1 MNHRKYQR
9 ELIMRENKSNPELKI
24 RSTERDY
31 KYISRITGRYA
42 GLSLVFLTAGIVLWT
57 VMDII
62 FDACIDSWKADPGLN
77 NSIYMWNIL
86 IYVIPYALYA
96 LAAGFLVTFSLFPM
110 YELIYGNI
118 GIFLLKRRMRRENT
132 LREGSNNA
140 SH

>member
-42 GLSLVFLTAGIVLWT
+42 GLSLVFLTAGIVLWI

-62 FDACIDSWKADPGLN
+62 FDACIDSWKADPKLN
-77 NSIYMWNIL
+77 NSSYMWNIL
-86 IYVIPYALYA
+86 IYAIPDTLYV
-96 LAAGFLVTFSLFPM
+96 LAAGFLVTFFSVPNVR
-110 YELIYGNI
+110 INI
-118 GIFLLKRRMRRENT
+118 RKYRDIPAEMSYAPGEQIKGGQE
-132 LREGSNNA
+132 
-140 SH
+140 

>member
-1 MNHRKYQR
+1 
-9 ELIMRENKSNPELKI
+9 MRENKSNPELKI

-62 FDACIDSWKADPGLN
+62 FDACIDSWKADPELN
-77 NSIYMWNIL
+77 NFRYMWNIL
-86 IYVIPYALYA
+86 MYVIPYTLWAFA
-96 LAAGFLVTFSLFPM
+96 GGFLIVYVRNPLN
-110 YELIYGNI
+110 ELING
-118 GIFLLKRRMRRENT
+118 GIRIFRLKRRMRREKK
-132 LREGSNNA
+132 LREGGNNA